1 MCRIA
6 EVLIKL
12 QQAGNLQYIGWRMDF
27 YCQTLLV
34 EDLQLHAKKMEDE
47 LERWNKEVIL
57 ARNSFY
63 ALNYYTTRQLL
74 VLRSELG
81 MLKILRQSSKQH
93 NWGQVMS
100 LLGSI
105 SSAITLTTVTNIV
118 QQVVNTPLED
128 LETDICS
135 PFETVREEL
144 SSEIPSESSP
154 NPADQLAVIIPEA
167 VTSMPH
173 VGLSQADLNIEQRA
187 HFMNIK
193 QKFPFSEKAILKAI
207 GAVDGG
213 DFNDILN
220 WLAENGD
227 EWDEA
232 SQEAEETGTS
242 ESENDTDDPQ
252 SEEDEQTEYGSEA
265 ESEIENIQSMF
276 FIW

>member
-12 QQAGNLQYIGWRMDF
+12 QQAGNVQYIGWRMEF

-34 EDLQLHAKKMEDE
+34 EHLQLQAKKMEDE
-47 LERWNKEVIL
+47 LEMWDKEVIL
-57 ARNSFY
+57 ARNNFY
-63 ALNYYTTRQLL
+63 ELNYYTAHQLL

-81 MLKILRQSSKQH
+81 RLKIVRQSSK
-93 NWGQVMS
+93 QVMS

-135 PFETVREEL
+135 PFEEEL

-154 NPADQLAVIIPEA
+154 NPADQLAIIIPEA
-167 VTSMPH
+167 VTSLPH
-173 VGLSQADLNIEQRA
+173 VGLSQEDLNIEQRA

-193 QKFPFSEKAILKAI
+193 QKFGYSEIVILKAI
-207 GAVDGG
+207 RAVNGG

-220 WLAENGD
+220 WLAENVD

-232 SQEAEETGTS
+232 SQEAEETGAS

-252 SEEDEQTEYGSEA
+252 SEQTEFGSEA

-276 FIW
+276 YIMVI